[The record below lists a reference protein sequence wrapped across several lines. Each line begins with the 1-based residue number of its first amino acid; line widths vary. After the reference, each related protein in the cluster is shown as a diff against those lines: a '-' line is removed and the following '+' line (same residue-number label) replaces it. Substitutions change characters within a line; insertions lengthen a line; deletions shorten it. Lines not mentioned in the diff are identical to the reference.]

1 MLLGYLMNDLLREYV
16 ASGEFTRRGKWLAAL
31 REAAMF
37 YVPAFAIGM
46 GCASA
51 LPSARPPGRSA
62 WTPPRPACKSPAS
75 PGGGETATASSPTRP
90 PAHPRQDCCVHD
102 DPNRCAACAARRCSP
117 MHPGCSPMH
126 PGCNPGHPG
135 CNPPQYPAHLLRL
148 APSYP
153 APSAQPTRCS
163 SRQKSHQK
171 KTALSTPPAPPPCTP
186 RAHQH
191 TPRPPFSG
199 FMTGLSNTKVLG
211 RAMVNTLGLIIL
223 VGFLGYGLVEVPRS
237 LWNKGDV
244 AGQLRFLQFKVAVQ
258 SEELQSARRKLE
270 ETLELVHST
279 DAQLREEARAAST
292 QSFTRMQKHM
302 TTMVSLCS
310 KARACPRAR
319 AVRVR
324 PTCTCTCTCTCYVRA
339 VCM

>member
-1 MLLGYLMNDLLREYV
+1 
-16 ASGEFTRRGKWLAAL
+16 
-31 REAAMF
+31 
-37 YVPAFAIGM
+37 
-46 GCASA
+46 
-51 LPSARPPGRSA
+51 
-62 WTPPRPACKSPAS
+62 
-75 PGGGETATASSPTRP
+75 
-90 PAHPRQDCCVHD
+90 
-102 DPNRCAACAARRCSP
+102 
-117 MHPGCSPMH
+117 
-126 PGCNPGHPG
+126 
-135 CNPPQYPAHLLRL
+135 
-148 APSYP
+148 
-153 APSAQPTRCS
+153 
-163 SRQKSHQK
+163 
-171 KTALSTPPAPPPCTP
+171 
-186 RAHQH
+186 
-191 TPRPPFSG
+191 
-199 FMTGLSNTKVLG
+199 MTGLSNTKVLG

-310 KARACPRAR
+310 KARACPRAC

-324 PTCTCTCTCTCYVRA
+324 PTCTCTCTCTCACTCTCTCACTCTCTCYVLFTSQTTLSWVRQPSDPNLVPRHCQLWPLPPSHA
-339 VCM
+339 AAHRSRGSPACAGLLSRPMGR